1 MNLLLEF
8 MLVLLLGLIWI
19 VLASLN
25 HKFGRIAC
33 SLEKIAVASRQLVGL
48 TIDEQ
53 TQPVTRVQDLLSKN

>member
-25 HKFGRIAC
+25 HKFVRIAR

>member
-25 HKFGRIAC
+25 HKFGRIAR